1 MINPLLSPFSF
12 RRLVTLR
19 AYGRPPKNLQSQIEI
34 LNPRNVW
41 VLSSRPRALP
51 PQPLTDPDVNLPIH
65 PAPIDQ
71 PTVPQIASEQT
82 YEASVLQCAEE
93 AEAPCVCDCAAF
105 CISGKPIAAMRG

>member
-1 MINPLLSPFSF
+1 MESVDINEIPRFS
-12 RRLVTLR
+12 
-19 AYGRPPKNLQSQIEI
+19 NLCGYTRYCGDWI
-34 LNPRNVW
+34 LDENCE
-41 VLSSRPRALP
+41 SSRPRELP

-71 PTVPQIASEQT
+71 PTVPQIASART

-93 AEAPCVCDCAAF
+93 AEAPCVCDCATF